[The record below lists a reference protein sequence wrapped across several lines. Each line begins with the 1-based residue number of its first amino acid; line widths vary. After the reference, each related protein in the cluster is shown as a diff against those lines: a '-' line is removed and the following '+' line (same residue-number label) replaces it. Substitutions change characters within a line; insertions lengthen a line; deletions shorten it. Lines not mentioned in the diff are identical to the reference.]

1 MAEKRRKGI
10 RRPSRSRQSGDD
22 EGRGDDVAQGEAEGH
37 VEAVLG
43 AVRAQQA
50 DVLGAPD
57 VEVERRPELES
68 HLFLFTPQL
77 RRIPYTHVHPE
88 AQRFSSF
95 KTLIIKTV
103 G

>member
-1 MAEKRRKGI
+1 ML
-10 RRPSRSRQSGDD
+10 RPSRSRQSGDD

-57 VEVERRPELES
+57 VEVERRPEVES
-68 HLFLFTPQL
+68 HFCSPLGYVGFLTRTYTKELGASPRL
-77 RRIPYTHVHPE
+77 RHR
-88 AQRFSSF
+88 
-95 KTLIIKTV
+95 